1 MKFDFFTLL
10 IDGKSF
16 FKSKLKSLLESTFDD
31 GTFIY
36 SLSLD
41 TKISSRLK
49 IPVRPL
55 FDGEDILIGSASSI
69 EALSDDVYRFTA
81 GLFSENYT
89 LSPNKIRGDRLLK
102 LLRDS
107 DVGVNI
113 TDYLSLNVKQVKTK
127 DDLNIELQKHYN
139 KYGRRPV
146 LNRNKPGKTLA
157 TTKNIFYLLN
167 TETDK

>member
-1 MKFDFFTLL
+1 MKL
-10 IDGKSF
+10 
-16 FKSKLKSLLESTFDD
+16 
-31 GTFIY
+31 
-36 SLSLD
+36 
-41 TKISSRLK
+41 
-49 IPVRPL
+49 PVRPL

-127 DDLNIELQKHYN
+127 DDLNIELQKSKLEHKKEITN
-139 KYGRRPV
+139 
-146 LNRNKPGKTLA
+146 A
-157 TTKNIFYLLN
+157 
-167 TETDK
+167 